1 MPTSAPGPSRR
12 RGFTL
17 LELLVVMLVMGLLAG
32 LVGVLAQPDERA
44 RLHVEAARL
53 AQLLELAAL
62 EARLTGKPVA
72 WTADAAHYRFW
83 RWSDAAG
90 WAEEHGDALRGRS
103 LPPGVVISALRVE
116 ARRAPEGM
124 RLEFSPHGALAFDL
138 EMSLGAARFAVSASP
153 IGEVRLHAP
162 R

>member
-1 MPTSAPGPSRR
+1 MPTSVPGPSRR

-17 LELLVVMLVMGLLAG
+17 LELLVVLLVMGLCAG
-32 LVGVLAQPDERA
+32 LVGALAQPDERA
-44 RLHVEAARL
+44 RLQVEAGRL
-53 AQLLELAAL
+53 AQLLELAAV

-90 WAEEHGDALRGRS
+90 WSEEREDALRARS
-103 LPPGVVISALRVE
+103 LPAGMAISALRVE
-116 ARRAPEGM
+116 ARRSPKGM

-138 EMSLGAARFAVSASP
+138 EMSLGAARFTVSASP
-153 IGEVRLHAP
+153 VGEVRLHAP

>member
-1 MPTSAPGPSRR
+1 MRTSVPGPSRR

-44 RLHVEAARL
+44 RLQVEAARL

-72 WTADAAHYRFW
+72 WTAQGAQYRFW

-90 WAEEHGDALRGRS
+90 WSEEREDALRARS
-103 LPPGVVISALRVE
+103 LPPGMAIAGLRVE
-116 ARRAPEGM
+116 ARNAPEGM
-124 RLEFSPHGALAFDL
+124 RLEFSPHAALAYELDL
-138 EMSLGAARFAVSASP
+138 SLGAARYAIRASP
-153 IGEVRLHAP
+153 IGEVRLHAQ
-162 R
+162 